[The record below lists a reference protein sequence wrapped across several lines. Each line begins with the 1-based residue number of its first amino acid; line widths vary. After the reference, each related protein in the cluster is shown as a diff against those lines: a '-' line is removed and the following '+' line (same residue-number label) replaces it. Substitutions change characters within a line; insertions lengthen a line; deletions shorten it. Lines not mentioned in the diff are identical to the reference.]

1 MRCLCENSYHIQ
13 ENAGA
18 EDVESVEGFDVDD
31 KAENC
36 GSVDVD
42 DSMKTTSSLRPPAA
56 PEPTNFVSD
65 TLNRI
70 AALATFLL

>member
-1 MRCLCENSYHIQ
+1 M
-13 ENAGA
+13 
-18 EDVESVEGFDVDD
+18 EGFDVDD